1 MRGNLRTG
9 IGLIALNLATAVA
22 AQTPAATMAAEADTS
37 PDDIIVT
44 ASRRSE
50 VLRDV
55 PSSIVALS
63 AEELS
68 RRNVQS
74 ILDLARAV
82 PGLTVEEQSP
92 GFNRIFL
99 RGVANPNNLT
109 SLVGV
114 YLDEIPVTGASLA
127 QLDVQ
132 LDDLERVEVLRG
144 PQGTLYGQ
152 GSAGGTVRF
161 ITRRPDLENVSGSI
175 DLRGYTTEK
184 GDPSGRAAAVI
195 NLPVIKDKLA
205 VRIAGVLGEIG
216 GWIDQPAANRKDINN
231 QKLRDVRAKALFKP
245 IDDLSIEGTV
255 NIHRNRGDGLTVG
268 ADRNYNLSFP
278 NGDPFARERFVD
290 NFNIYNV
297 TSTFTRDNITALSS
311 TSFVETNK
319 LSVGTAQKLPGGQET
334 FNTDNLR
341 NRSFTQEIRFSSAND
356 QGLSWVLGGF
366 YTNDRL
372 KRDLNIGFYIG
383 GVNFGTFP
391 LPAAEQSK
399 TLSSFGDASY
409 ALTDRLTVGAGLRYF
424 TDERELTNGSGTNRA
439 SFDSWNPRFY
449 ARYRL
454 TDTVNLYT
462 NIAKG
467 FRSGGFLGDAARSTY
482 GPENVWSYEGGIKG
496 SLGIARFEISGYYS
510 TYKGYQ
516 AFALTSAVFGGI
528 VNAGDGEI
536 YGTDFLL
543 GVRPVKGLDLQVS
556 GNVNHGRLT
565 KLVAGSTSNLIGDR
579 IDFIPD
585 YAVTASAEYDFQAG
599 SIPAFVRV
607 DYNQIGPASYT
618 ERSVGLVGFRTDTLN
633 FLNARIGATF
643 GQISAQLFGENLLF
657 ERGIQDPL
665 SAIGTGSRPRPR
677 TFGVRLATEF

>member
-1 MRGNLRTG
+1 MRSELGCG
-9 IGLIALNLATAVA
+9 IGLVALIVSGAAY
-22 AQTPAATMAAEADTS
+22 AQTAPTTPVEAEAS
-37 PDDIIVT
+37 PDDIVVT

-55 PSSIVALS
+55 PSSIAALS
-63 AEELS
+63 AQELN
-68 RRNVQS
+68 RRGVQS
-74 ILDLARAV
+74 VLDLARAV

-161 ITRRPDLENVSGSI
+161 ITRRPDLENVSGNI
-175 DLRGYTTEK
+175 DLRGYVTEK
-184 GDPSGRAAAVI
+184 GDSSGRAAAVV
-195 NLPVIKDKLA
+195 NLPIVKDKLA
-205 VRIAGVLGEIG
+205 VRVAGVIGEIG
-216 GWIDQPAANRKDINN
+216 GWIDQPAAKRSDINN

-245 IDDLSIEGTV
+245 IEDLSIEGTV

-268 ADRNYNLSFP
+268 ADRDYSLSFP
-278 NGDPFARERFVD
+278 NGDPLARERFVD
-290 NFNIYNV
+290 DFNIYNV
-297 TSTFTRDNITALSS
+297 TSTFTRDNVTALSS

-319 LSVGTAQKLPGGQET
+319 LSVGTAQKLPGAQET

-356 QGLSWVLGGF
+356 QGFSWVLGGF
-366 YTNDRL
+366 YTNERL
-372 KRDLNIGFYIG
+372 TRDLNIGFFVG
-383 GVNFGTFP
+383 GMNFGTFP
-391 LPAAEQSK
+391 LPAREQSK
-399 TLSSFGDASY
+399 TLSGFGDASY

-424 TDERELTNGSGTNRA
+424 TDVRELTNASGTNRA
-439 SFDSWNPRFY
+439 DFDSFNPRFY

-496 SLGIARFEISGYYS
+496 SRGIARFELAGYYS

-543 GVRPVKGLDLQVS
+543 GLRPVRGLDLQVS

-565 KLVAGSTSNLIGDR
+565 RLVAGSTSNLIGDR
-579 IDFIPD
+579 IDFTPD
-585 YAVTASAEYDFQAG
+585 YSVTASAQYDFTTG
-599 SIPAFVRV
+599 STPTFVRV

-618 ERSVGLVGFRTDTLN
+618 ERSVGIIGYRTDTLN
-633 FLNARIGATF
+633 FLNARIGAKF
-643 GQISAQLFGENLLF
+643 DRISAELFGDNLVF